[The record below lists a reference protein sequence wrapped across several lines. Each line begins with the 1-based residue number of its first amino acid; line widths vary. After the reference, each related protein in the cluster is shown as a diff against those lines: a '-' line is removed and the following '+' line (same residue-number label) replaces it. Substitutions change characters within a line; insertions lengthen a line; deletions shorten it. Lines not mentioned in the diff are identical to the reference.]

1 MQEIVTKII
10 VIAALVLLVW
20 LLYRKLRR
28 KNSGCGHAGCNEC
41 GQPCGP
47 RPCDGTLPRTKKR
60 NDRPLRAD
68 LPKVNR
74 LNPGGEYK
82 RETRFASRTADY
94 TG

>member
-28 KNSGCGHAGCNEC
+28 KNSRGGSSGCNEC

-47 RPCDGTLPRTKKR
+47 RSCEGKPPGTEKRDG
-60 NDRPLRAD
+60 RPL
-68 LPKVNR
+68 
-74 LNPGGEYK
+74 
-82 RETRFASRTADY
+82 
-94 TG
+94 